1 MIEMHDK
8 NVTFEGEIRTVVVC
22 VTSLA
27 LTYKIKY
34 QLELSVI
41 ETDTHEWVNC
51 SLSMCG

>member
-8 NVTFEGEIRTVVVC
+8 NVTSQGEIQTVVC

-34 QLELSVI
+34 QLEFSVI